1 MRSFIATLLAS
12 ACLGSAASPR
22 ETPTVKLIKQLDG
35 AVFPIFSEPE
45 RGRLTSG
52 TASVIHPEGFLLSN
66 DHVMLGKNGV
76 VLVGRERV
84 EFRVIGR
91 LPGKDLAILVV
102 KDNTKLKG
110 VVPIGRSHDLMN
122 GEPIIAA
129 GNPGGRGLVYTTGI
143 ISAATIMRDVN
154 ALMMSYFK
162 SGRDE
167 FIQFDA
173 ASNPGN
179 SGGPL
184 INALGRQIGIVSA
197 GVPGEEN
204 INYAIPIDRVRKL
217 FSSLLPIEVRANFWT
232 GVTVDF
238 MTQNCRITHVVPNSP
253 ASKAS
258 LKKGD
263 VIKKVNDHS
272 VRDGLDWPLSLVKR
286 KRLEPISIGYL
297 RKGKEYQAEIKPVAY
312 PLASVAKKDGKKSGL
327 KFSVYHGSF
336 GTMPDFKELKAMHK
350 GVTENLKTES
360 LVPDR
365 DERFAIV
372 FEGYLAVPKTGLYW
386 LNLGSDDGSKLFLDG
401 RLLIDNDHNHP
412 MQQVSNLTRL
422 KAGLHKI
429 RLEYF
434 DYTGDAELEL
444 QVSGDGIK
452 EQMIPDNWFY
462 HD

>member
-1 MRSFIATLLAS
+1 MKTTLAWLLA
-12 ACLGSAASPR
+12 ANCLAAAASPR
-22 ETPTVKLIKQLDG
+22 ETPTVKLIRKVSG
-35 AVFPIFSEPE
+35 AVFPIYSEPE

-52 TASVIHPEGFLLSN
+52 SASVIHPDGFLLSN
-66 DHVMLGKNGV
+66 DHVMLGKSGV
-76 VLVGRERV
+76 VLIGRERA

-102 KDNTKLKG
+102 KDADKLEG
-110 VVPIGRSHDLMN
+110 VVPMGRSHDLMN

-143 ISAATIMRDVN
+143 ISAASIMRDVN

-184 INALGRQIGIVSA
+184 INALGQQIGIVSA
-197 GVPGEEN
+197 GVKGEEN

-217 FSSLLPIEVRANFWT
+217 FGSLLPIEVRANFWT

-238 MTQNCRITHVVPNSP
+238 MARNCRVTRIAPKSP
-253 ASKAS
+253 AQKAG

-263 VIKKVNDHS
+263 IIKSVDGS
-272 VRDGLDWPLSLVKR
+272 RVRDGLDWPMSLVKR
-286 KRLEPISIGYL
+286 KPLSPLAVKYS
-297 RKGKEYQAEIKPVAY
+297 RKGKEHQAEIKPTAY
-312 PLASVAKKDGKKSGL
+312 PLAPTAKKDGKKSGL
-327 KFSVYHGSF
+327 KYSVYHGSF
-336 GTMPDFKELKAMHK
+336 GVMPDFKELEVMHQ
-350 GVTENLKTES
+350 GVTENLKTEA

-365 DERFAIV
+365 DERFALV

-386 LNLGSDDGSKLFLDG
+386 LKLGSDDGSKLFVDG
-401 RLLIDNDHNHP
+401 KLLIDNDNNHP
-412 MQQVSNLTRL
+412 LQHVSNLARL
-422 KAGLHKI
+422 KAGLHRI

-444 QVSGDGIK
+444 RLTGDGIK
-452 EQMIPDNWFY
+452 EQLIPDNWFY